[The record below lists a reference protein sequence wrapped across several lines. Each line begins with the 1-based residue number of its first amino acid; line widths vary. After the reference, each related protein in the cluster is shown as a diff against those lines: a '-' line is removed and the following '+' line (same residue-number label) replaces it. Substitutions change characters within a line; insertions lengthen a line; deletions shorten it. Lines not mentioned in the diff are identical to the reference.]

1 MSCPSNVLFVEKLQ
15 DAENPGLC
23 RICEIFPG
31 RERWKAA
38 IAEIYNIIDSRCRSR
53 KPLIVTTNLIL
64 TELKNP
70 QDTAHARIYDRLL
83 ELCTPIACTGPS
95 MRKNIGQAKLNLLKT
110 LLA

>member
-1 MSCPSNVLFVEKLQ
+1 MGEKTAVRTREKCGLNYFSLHRSATFAQPGTALFSHSI
-15 DAENPGLC
+15 GL
-23 RICEIFPG
+23 
-31 RERWKAA
+31 
-38 IAEIYNIIDSRCRSR
+38 RCSDYSSYQFY
-53 KPLIVTTNLIL
+53 KKIVG
-64 TELKNP
+64 KNS